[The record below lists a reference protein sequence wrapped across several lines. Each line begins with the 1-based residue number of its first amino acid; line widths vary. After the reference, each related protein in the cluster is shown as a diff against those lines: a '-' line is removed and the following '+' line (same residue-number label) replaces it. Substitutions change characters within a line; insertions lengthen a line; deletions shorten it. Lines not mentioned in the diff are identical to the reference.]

1 MNWSVIEDMMTKE
14 FATTPSITTL
24 EFAKLDSSR
33 WLILDVRAPE
43 EYAVSHLHGALNITP
58 EQLLTTSQERPVRD
72 GVLVY
77 CSAGVRSGRAV
88 QRLARHGITD
98 GLNLIGGLFDW
109 ANQGLPMVGDKVHP
123 FSARWASLLK
133 PHLIWTKNEVR
144 LGKTKR

>member
-1 MNWSVIEDMMTKE
+1 MNWAVIDDMMAKE

-43 EYAVSHLHGALNITP
+43 EFAVSHLHAAINTTP
-58 EQLLTTSQERPVRD
+58 ERLLATSQAYPIRD
-72 GVLVY
+72 GVLIY

-88 QRLARHGITD
+88 QSLARHGITD

-109 ANQGLPMVGDKVHP
+109 ANQGLPMVGDQVHP
-123 FSARWASLLK
+123 FSSKWQSLLK
-133 PHLIWTKNEVR
+133 PHLIWVQTRK
-144 LGKTKR
+144 